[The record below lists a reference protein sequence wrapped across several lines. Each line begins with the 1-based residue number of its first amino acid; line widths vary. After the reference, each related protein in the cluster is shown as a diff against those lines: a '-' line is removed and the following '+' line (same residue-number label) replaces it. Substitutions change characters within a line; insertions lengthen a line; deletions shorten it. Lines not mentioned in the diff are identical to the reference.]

1 MGLGLG
7 LGRCLL
13 FCGKGLLEGSQDW
26 TLRMVQASAS
36 VGRGLRAQ
44 AQGQLLPAAGG
55 GPRLA
60 E

>member
-1 MGLGLG
+1 MGLG

-13 FCGKGLLEGSQDW
+13 FCGKGLLEGSQGW
-26 TLRMVQASAS
+26 TLRMAQASAS
-36 VGRGLRAQ
+36 VGMGLRAQ
-44 AQGQLLPAAGG
+44 AQGQLLRAAGR